1 MPMPTIRG
9 SSLVDEHHTSTLSL
23 GPWWRRRSTSP
34 VVELTYTEEDDG
46 VDEAEFFVDQNSHD
60 LQCRGHERRRA
71 GIDGDSSQLTIDQN
85 GVGSGNLTGKSCTGR
100 LGQAAATLFRVTAR
114 FGMATL

>member
-46 VDEAEFFVDQNSHD
+46 VDEAEFFVDQNSHEHD
-60 LQCRGHERRRA
+60 LQCRGQERRHA
-71 GIDGDSSQLTIDQN
+71 GIDGSQLLLPNHYGQ
-85 GVGSGNLTGKSCTGR
+85 GPVRR
-100 LGQAAATLFRVTAR
+100 LPPE
-114 FGMATL
+114 MKI